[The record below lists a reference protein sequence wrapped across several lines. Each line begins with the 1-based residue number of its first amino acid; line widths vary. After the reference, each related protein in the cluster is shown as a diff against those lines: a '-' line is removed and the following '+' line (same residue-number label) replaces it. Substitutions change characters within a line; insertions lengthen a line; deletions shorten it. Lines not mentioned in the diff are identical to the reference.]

1 MSANHIPLTT
11 ITTSSAMTGPELQD
25 RSLEMSETDT
35 TNKTASSLRLK
46 LGISFF
52 FFGLMNNG
60 EPFDSWRELCSTRD
74 PSVLY
79 VVILSAAL
87 DLVPPSTPKGIIAF
101 CNIAP
106 SLVNQII
113 DIAKVG
119 WPYFL
124 RGKIRYTKRLLSCCA
139 LSVTGMLIVAAFET
153 LSARLLGIAFAS
165 FASGLGELTFLQ
177 LSTTYHPKSVVGHA
191 VGYFASGTG
200 AAGLVGAGLWWE
212 LRALGV
218 RVGVGLSALLPFAI
232 PLTYFFVL
240 PPPGDYTTVVG
251 SGVEWNN
258 PGSEYTALPGDD
270 TEAEDNTPIGVAS
283 AVNPLPGL
291 SSSDKW
297 RLVRPLLLKYMLP
310 LCESSSNYVYVERW
324 TSYDIRFNSYQ
335 GISPTLVYPVPDV
348 KEHPVLGRIVKT
360 LRDYYPLWQLIY
372 QAFVFLSRSSI
383 SLGLPALPTALLPL
397 PAVIQAVIM
406 GTLALESSTG
416 FLSGGQPETTT
427 QGFVLP
433 ILMSLIKVPP
443 TLRWLGLNIDISVN
457 VFYRVGQDGAQ
468 SSSLDDPHSR
478 ELARQEQEFRIGSIG
493 FADSSGILLASLISM
508 PTEVSLCHTQVRRG
522 NLQLRGRHSPLS
534 LGALNTVPPA
544 TQASLLLSI
553 PGATNTAICAG
564 PTLVRLSMLQPDDS
578 SDVPETTRSLLEQIV
593 SIDDLQENARHAMG
607 RKDHQS
613 MNQDKYLDILSKSLG
628 HFRDLRGL
636 TFYAEDLRSIWSNKE
651 IQQMSV
657 SNIIWFDNCNG
668 HDSFLLLQLSSPA
681 LERDR
686 WLRLERRSRTSGF
699 KGAVS
704 RISPYIGQSFANSL
718 ATLSNNLNDLMAHEE
733 MEYVPRAISD
743 KTTPLTFVL
752 DVIDAVHKN
761 FPADSSAYMSV
772 DRLYLWVVMDA
783 LNQYHEPTAKDASK
797 IAAQNNNPYRI
808 LKPLAQ
814 KKGCRMIAERIGLQ
828 EVIKLDEW
836 ELVAESEY
844 PFDSCMVL

>member
-87 DLVPPSTPKGIIAF
+87 DLVPPSIPKGIIAF

-106 SLVNQII
+106 SL
-113 DIAKVG
+113 IAKVG

-240 PPPGDYTTVVG
+240 PPPGDYTAVVG

-258 PGSEYTALPGDD
+258 TGSEYTALPGDD

-310 LCESSSNYVYVERW
+310 LFCVYTFEY
-324 TSYDIRFNSYQ
+324 TINQ
-335 GISPTLVYPVPDV
+335 GISPTLVYPVPGV

-433 ILMSLIKVPP
+433 ILMSLIAVEGVCG
-443 TLRWLGLNIDISVN
+443 GLAYVN

-508 PTEVSLCHTQVRRG
+508 PTEALP
-522 NLQLRGRHSPLS
+522 PLS
-534 LGALNTVPPA
+534 WSYKYRA
-544 TQASLLLSI
+544 TSYTSLPSIVDPWCHEHSNMRGSDSSKVKHGIMSGLKLATHISMAS
-553 PGATNTAICAG
+553 ATTSFYNKTG
-564 PTLVRLSMLQPDDS
+564 LRPDDS

-593 SIDDLQENARHAMG
+593 SIDDLQENARHTMG

-844 PFDSCMVL
+844 A

>member
-106 SLVNQII
+106 SL
-113 DIAKVG
+113 IAKVG

-240 PPPGDYTTVVG
+240 PPPGDYTAVVG

-258 PGSEYTALPGDD
+258 TGSEYTALPGDD

-310 LCESSSNYVYVERW
+310 LFCVYTFEY
-324 TSYDIRFNSYQ
+324 TINQ
-335 GISPTLVYPVPDV
+335 GISPTLVYPVPGV

-433 ILMSLIKVPP
+433 ILMSLIAVEGVCG
-443 TLRWLGLNIDISVN
+443 GLAYVN

-508 PTEVSLCHTQVRRG
+508 PTEALP
-522 NLQLRGRHSPLS
+522 PLS
-534 LGALNTVPPA
+534 WSYKYRA
-544 TQASLLLSI
+544 TSYTSLPSIVDPWCHEHSNMRGSDSSKVKHGIMSGLKLATHISMAS
-553 PGATNTAICAG
+553 ATTSFYNKTG
-564 PTLVRLSMLQPDDS
+564 LRPDDS

-593 SIDDLQENARHAMG
+593 SIDDLQENARHTMG

-844 PFDSCMVL
+844 A

>member
-106 SLVNQII
+106 SLWLGR
-113 DIAKVG
+113 A
-119 WPYFL
+119 YF
-124 RGKIRYTKRLLSCCA
+124 
-139 LSVTGMLIVAAFET
+139 
-153 LSARLLGIAFAS
+153 
-165 FASGLGELTFLQ
+165 
-177 LSTTYHPKSVVGHA
+177 STTLNHVSPEERRWTCSWIFCQRHR
-191 VGYFASGTG
+191 

-310 LCESSSNYVYVERW
+310 LFCVYTFEY
-324 TSYDIRFNSYQ
+324 TINQ

-416 FLSGGQPETTT
+416 FLSGGQTRNDNTR
-427 QGFVLP
+427 
-433 ILMSLIKVPP
+433 ILSQKVPP

-508 PTEVSLCHTQVRRG
+508 PTEALP
-522 NLQLRGRHSPLS
+522 PLS
-534 LGALNTVPPA
+534 WSSKYRA
-544 TQASLLLSI
+544 TSYTSLPSIVDPWCHEHSNMRGSDSSKVKHGIMSGLKLATHISMAS
-553 PGATNTAICAG
+553 ATTSFYNKTG
-564 PTLVRLSMLQPDDS
+564 LQPDDS

-844 PFDSCMVL
+844 A

>member
-1 MSANHIPLTT
+1 
-11 ITTSSAMTGPELQD
+11 
-25 RSLEMSETDT
+25 
-35 TNKTASSLRLK
+35 
-46 LGISFF
+46 
-52 FFGLMNNG
+52 
-60 EPFDSWRELCSTRD
+60 
-74 PSVLY
+74 
-79 VVILSAAL
+79 
-87 DLVPPSTPKGIIAF
+87 
-101 CNIAP
+101 
-106 SLVNQII
+106 
-113 DIAKVG
+113 
-119 WPYFL
+119 
-124 RGKIRYTKRLLSCCA
+124 
-139 LSVTGMLIVAAFET
+139 MLIVAAFET

-310 LCESSSNYVYVERW
+310 LFCVYTFEY
-324 TSYDIRFNSYQ
+324 TINQ

-433 ILMSLIKVPP
+433 ILMSLIAVEGVCG
-443 TLRWLGLNIDISVN
+443 GLAYVN

-508 PTEVSLCHTQVRRG
+508 PTESAAACYTSLPSIVDPWCHEHSNMRG
-522 NLQLRGRHSPLS
+522 SDSSKVKHGIMSGLKL
-534 LGALNTVPPA
+534 A
-544 TQASLLLSI
+544 THISMAS
-553 PGATNTAICAG
+553 ATTSFYNKTG
-564 PTLVRLSMLQPDDS
+564 LQPDDS

-651 IQQMSV
+651 IQQIFRHQRWSEIGGSGWNDALV
-657 SNIIWFDNCNG
+657 PRSG
-668 HDSFLLLQLSSPA
+668 HA
-681 LERDR
+681 L
-686 WLRLERRSRTSGF
+686 
-699 KGAVS
+699 
-704 RISPYIGQSFANSL
+704 
-718 ATLSNNLNDLMAHEE
+718 NNLNDLMAHEE

-743 KTTPLTFVL
+743 KQR
-752 DVIDAVHKN
+752 H
-761 FPADSSAYMSV
+761 SSAYMSV

-844 PFDSCMVL
+844 A

>member
-1 MSANHIPLTT
+1 
-11 ITTSSAMTGPELQD
+11 
-25 RSLEMSETDT
+25 MSETDT

-52 FFGLMNNG
+52 FFGLMNN
-60 EPFDSWRELCSTRD
+60 
-74 PSVLY
+74 VLY

-106 SLVNQII
+106 SL
-113 DIAKVG
+113 IAKVG

-310 LCESSSNYVYVERW
+310 LFCVYTFEY
-324 TSYDIRFNSYQ
+324 TINQ

-433 ILMSLIKVPP
+433 ILMSLIAVEGVCG
-443 TLRWLGLNIDISVN
+443 GLAYVN

-508 PTEVSLCHTQVRRG
+508 PTESAAACYTSLPSIVDPWCHEHSNMRG
-522 NLQLRGRHSPLS
+522 SDSSKVKHGIMSGLKL
-534 LGALNTVPPA
+534 A
-544 TQASLLLSI
+544 THISMAS
-553 PGATNTAICAG
+553 ATTSFYNKTG
-564 PTLVRLSMLQPDDS
+564 LQPDDS

-844 PFDSCMVL
+844 A